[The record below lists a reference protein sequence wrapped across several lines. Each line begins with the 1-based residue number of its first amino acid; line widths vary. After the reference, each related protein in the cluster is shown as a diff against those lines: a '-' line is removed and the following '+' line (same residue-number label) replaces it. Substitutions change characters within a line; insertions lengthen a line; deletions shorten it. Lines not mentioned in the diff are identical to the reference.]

1 MRQFML
7 RLFIFFTFFFT
18 FLPTLAVGE
27 TTPQT
32 IDTKNLEALVE
43 TLENKDRRDALIKDL
58 QAIIAIQ
65 RPQQWSEKDPSFV
78 ENLLREISKKVEALG
93 QQTTAAT
100 KAILDLPS
108 FGLWLKN
115 TLNDGERRKAW
126 AFLIAKIILIILAGL
141 VVEIILRIGLS
152 RTAQKYRIAK
162 DREQANRSIT
172 RFSQKPLRYS
182 GNCRFCSCCV
192 RHTYNNGN

>member
-65 RPQQWSEKDPSFV
+65 RPQQWSEKDPKTSLKIYS
-78 ENLLREISKKVEALG
+78 EKYQKRSRRSR

-108 FGLWLKN
+108 FGLWLKEY
-115 TLNDGERRKAW
+115 T
-126 AFLIAKIILIILAGL
+126 
-141 VVEIILRIGLS
+141 
-152 RTAQKYRIAK
+152 
-162 DREQANRSIT
+162 
-172 RFSQKPLRYS
+172 
-182 GNCRFCSCCV
+182 
-192 RHTYNNGN
+192 